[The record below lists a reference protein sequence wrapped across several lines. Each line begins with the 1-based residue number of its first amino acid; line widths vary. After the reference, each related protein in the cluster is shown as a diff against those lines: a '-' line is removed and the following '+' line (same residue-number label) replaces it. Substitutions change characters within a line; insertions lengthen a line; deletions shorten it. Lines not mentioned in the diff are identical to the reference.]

1 MIITLLFYDLLF
13 ILKVRSLKSSQLKQI
28 VSDIF
33 NLTRYDIDNSGAI
46 DKQEMLKVM
55 KAIYAMVSVCE
66 CLIDIFI
73 HYIIWWEKFV

>member
-1 MIITLLFYDLLF
+1 M
-13 ILKVRSLKSSQLKQI
+13 
-28 VSDIF
+28 SDIF
-33 NLTRYDIDNSGAI
+33 NLARYDIDNSGAI

>member
-1 MIITLLFYDLLF
+1 MIITLLFYDSLF

-66 CLIDIFI
+66 CLI
-73 HYIIWWEKFV
+73 ENKFSAFKSFV